1 MDEVT
6 IASAVLFLSGFV
18 YGCTGF
24 GFGLIAVPALALVV
38 GPDRAVPLTS
48 FVSLPPSLYLLIGA
62 RRSIRPRLLA
72 VLLAGAVV
80 ATPLGAWAL
89 RSVPAEPMKAGMGIL
104 FVVLAVVLLGG
115 WKRPLGNAGAG
126 TFAAG
131 AAAGLMGSGAG
142 VPGPPILLFLAN
154 QGERKDVVRATLA
167 AFFLCS
173 YLLSLVAYQ
182 VAGLVDRSL
191 GILALQTI
199 PAALL
204 GSGLGL
210 LASKKLSERLFRKI
224 ALVLVALSGAVLLA
238 TTMV

>member
-1 MDEVT
+1 MSEVL
-6 IASAVLFLSGFV
+6 SAAVVLLLAGFV

-24 GFGLIAVPALALVV
+24 GFGLIAVPALALVIA
-38 GPDRAVPLTS
+38 PDRAVPLTTL
-48 FVSLPPSLYLLIGA
+48 VSLPLSLYLLIGA
-62 RRSIRPRLLA
+62 RRGIRPRLLA
-72 VLLAGAVV
+72 LLLGGAVV

-89 RSVPAEPMKAGMGIL
+89 RSIPAEPMKAAIGLL
-104 FVVLAVVLLGG
+104 FVVLAVVLLSG
-115 WKRPLGNAGAG
+115 WKRPLERARAG

-154 QGERKDVVRATLA
+154 QGKQKDVVRATLI

-173 YLLSLVAYQ
+173 YLLNLVAYQ
-182 VAGLVDRSL
+182 VAGLIDKSL
-191 GILALQTI
+191 ATLALQTV

-210 LASKKLSERLFRKI
+210 LASKRLNERLFRKI

-238 TTMV
+238 TTSG